1 MSIKSTKYITRGV
14 AESRIIQIMDLIQT
28 ADWTQLRSICDN
40 DEEWFKEDYI
50 NYYNDIFDEIIDILK
65 SHGNVSNFSNA
76 KLERFMD
83 EPGIRY
89 SMFDNY
95 SIIE

>member
-28 ADWTQLRSICDN
+28 AEWGDLRQLCSN

-50 NYYNDIFDEIIDILK
+50 NFYNDIFDDICQDLK
-65 SHGNVSNFSNA
+65 HCKISDFSNA
-76 KLERFMD
+76 KLERLMD
-83 EPGIRY
+83 ELGIRY

-95 SIIE
+95 RIIE

>member
-1 MSIKSTKYITRGV
+1 MSIKNTKYITRGV

-28 ADWTQLRSICDN
+28 AEWSQLRLICDN

-65 SHGNVSNFSNA
+65 SHGNVSNISKT

-95 SIIE
+95 IIIE